1 MVVRDLDYRLPA
13 ETSRVVDEMQLRFCP
28 TIEYDVEPVVVLEA
42 LGRLILVI
50 TECALANGRAAFTSM
65 NNRTSVKVLLSCGC
79 GFWQKE
85 LHLRRDPFR
94 A

>member
-1 MVVRDLDYRLPA
+1 MSYLHHRLPT
-13 ETSRVVDEMQLRFCP
+13 ETRRIVNEMQFRFRA
-28 TIEYDVEPVVVLEA
+28 TVEYDVEPVVVLEA